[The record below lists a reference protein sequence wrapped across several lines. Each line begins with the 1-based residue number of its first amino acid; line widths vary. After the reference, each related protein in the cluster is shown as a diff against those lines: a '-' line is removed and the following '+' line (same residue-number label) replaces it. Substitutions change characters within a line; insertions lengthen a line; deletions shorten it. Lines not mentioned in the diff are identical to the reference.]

1 MIDKD
6 FLIYLVICGFGLIYL
21 VFYLI
26 YNKKRK
32 NISAKNSE
40 VLPTDKNPVLSY
52 NNKTVEI
59 DCTFCHNKIKPFTK
73 KRVSTAGVIMI
84 IVGLIFTPVLIGI
97 VFIIIGI
104 SMKVYEKYC
113 PKCNMKLQ

>member
-6 FLIYLVICGFGLIYL
+6 FIYYLIFSGIGLIYL
-21 VFYLI
+21 IIYLI
-26 YNKKRK
+26 YKKKHKDFPTEKLETTFSIK
-32 NISAKNSE
+32 NQI
-40 VLPTDKNPVLSY
+40 T
-52 NNKTVEI
+52 EI
-59 DCTFCHNKIKPFTK
+59 ECPFCHNKINPFTK
-73 KRVSTAGVIMI
+73 QKVSTGGVIMI